1 MDLGLQ
7 GRVAAV
13 AASSS
18 GLGRAVAQGLAEEGA
33 RVVLCSRDET
43 RVRTA
48 AEEIAAT
55 TGAET
60 FAMVADVSR
69 EEEARRFV
77 REAAERWGRLDIL
90 VTNAGG
96 PPPGAFAELG
106 EEEWQRAF
114 ELNLLSSVRM
124 IREALPYM
132 CQARWGRIINI
143 TSTSV
148 KAPIPNLLLSNS
160 MRAGVVGMAKTLS
173 LEVAADNILVNNICP
188 GRLDTDRVRSLDE
201 DRARRSGKS
210 VEEAKQENLSQ
221 IPLGRYGEP
230 RELAN
235 LAVFLAS
242 DAASY
247 ITGTTIQVDGGALR
261 NLL

>member
-1 MDLGLQ
+1 MDMGLQ

-13 AASSS
+13 AASSA
-18 GLGRAVAQGLAEEGA
+18 GLGRATAHALAEEGA
-33 RVVLCSRDET
+33 RVALCSRDEG
-43 RVRTA
+43 RVRA
-48 AEEIAAT
+48 AADEIARV

-60 FAMVADVSR
+60 LPITADVSR
-69 EEEARRFV
+69 ADDAKRFV
-77 REAAERWGRLDIL
+77 AEAAARWGRLDVL

-96 PPPGAFAELG
+96 PPPGTFAELG
-106 EEEWQRAF
+106 EEEWARAV
-114 ELNLLSSVRM
+114 ELNLLSTTRL
-124 IREALPYM
+124 IREALPHM
-132 CQARWGRIINI
+132 RANGWGRIVNI

-148 KAPIPNLLLSNS
+148 KAPIPGLLLSNAV
-160 MRAGVVGMAKTLS
+160 RAAVVGMAKTLAT
-173 LEVAADNILVNNICP
+173 EVAAENILINNVCP

-201 DRARRSGKS
+201 DRARRAGISP
-210 VEEAKQENLSQ
+210 EEARRENEAQ

-235 LAVFLAS
+235 LVVFLAS
-242 DAASY
+242 EPASY

>member
-1 MDLGLQ
+1 MDMGLQ

-13 AASSS
+13 AASSA
-18 GLGRAVAQGLAEEGA
+18 GLGRATAHALAQEGA
-33 RVVLCSRDET
+33 RVALCSRDERRVQAAAKEIT
-43 RVRTA
+43 RA
-48 AEEIAAT
+48 

-60 FAMVADVSR
+60 LPITADVSR
-69 EEEARRFV
+69 AEDARRFV
-77 REAAERWGRLDIL
+77 AEAAARWGRLDVL

-96 PPPGAFAELG
+96 PPPGTVAELG
-106 EEEWQRAF
+106 DEEWARAL
-114 ELNLLSSVRM
+114 ELNLLSTTRL
-124 IREALPYM
+124 IRAALPHM
-132 CQARWGRIINI
+132 RANGWGRIINI

-148 KAPIPNLLLSNS
+148 KAPIPGLLLSNAV
-160 MRAGVVGMAKTLS
+160 RAAVIGMAKTLAT
-173 LEVAADNILVNNICP
+173 EVAAENILVNNVCP

-201 DRARRSGKS
+201 DRARRAGISTQDARR
-210 VEEAKQENLSQ
+210 ENEAQ

-235 LAVFLAS
+235 LVVFLAS
-242 DAASY
+242 EPASY

>member
-48 AEEIAAT
+48 AEEIAAA

-60 FAMVADVSR
+60 LAVVADVSH
-69 EEEARRFV
+69 EEEAHRFV
-77 REAAERWGRLDIL
+77 REAAKWWGRLDIL

-96 PPPGAFAELG
+96 PPPGTFEGLG
-106 EEEWQRAF
+106 DEEWQHAF

-132 CQARWGRIINI
+132 RQARWGRIINI

-148 KAPIPNLLLSNS
+148 KAPIPNLLLSNAI
-160 MRAGVVGMAKTLS
+160 RAGVVGMAKTLS

-201 DRARRSGKS
+201 DRAHRSGKS